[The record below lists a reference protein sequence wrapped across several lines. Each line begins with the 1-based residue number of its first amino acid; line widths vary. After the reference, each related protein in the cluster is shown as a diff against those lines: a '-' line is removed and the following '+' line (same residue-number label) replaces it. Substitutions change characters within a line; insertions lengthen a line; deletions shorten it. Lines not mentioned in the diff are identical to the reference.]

1 VERRRLNGG
10 TGAVVSTVLEREGF
24 LAAFTERGGGVSAA
38 PYQSL
43 NLGLHVGDRDDAV
56 VENRRRAVAGLG
68 VPPFATA
75 EQVHGAA
82 LARVGESRA
91 GAGFEDRSEALPE
104 ADALAV
110 TRDRLPVAVL
120 VADCL
125 PIALASPPEGRL
137 VAAHV
142 GWRGLA
148 AGIVQQAAG
157 AFDDPPRVL
166 AAFGPAIGPC
176 HYEIGE
182 EVALA
187 VATASGVGVVTQ
199 RREGRLFLD
208 LAETAERVLRE
219 VGVRRIDRAK
229 LCTACEPARFFSHRR
244 DGRTGRQALVAM
256 RL

>member
-1 VERRRLNGG
+1 VERRRLNGQ
-10 TGAVVSTVLEREGF
+10 TRAVVSTVLEREGF
-24 LAAFTERGGGVSAA
+24 LAAFTERGGGVSEP
-38 PYQSL
+38 PYQTL

-56 VENRRRAVAGLG
+56 VENRRRAVAALG
-68 VPPFATA
+68 VPPFAA
-75 EQVHGAA
+75 AQQVHGAA
-82 LARVGESRA
+82 LARVSESRA
-91 GAGFEDRSEALPE
+91 GAGFEDHSEAFPE

-110 TRDRLPVAVL
+110 TRDRVPVAVL

-125 PIALASPPEGRL
+125 PIALASPTEGRL

-148 AGIVQQAAG
+148 AGIVRQAAG
-157 AFDDPPRVL
+157 AFEDPRSAL
-166 AAFGPAIGPC
+166 AALGPAIGPC
-176 HYEIGE
+176 HYEVGE

-187 VATASGVGVVTQ
+187 VAAATGVGVVTQ
-199 RREGRLFLD
+199 RRDGRLFLD
-208 LAETAERVLRE
+208 LAGTAELVLRE
-219 VGVRRIDRAK
+219 AGLPRIEQAK